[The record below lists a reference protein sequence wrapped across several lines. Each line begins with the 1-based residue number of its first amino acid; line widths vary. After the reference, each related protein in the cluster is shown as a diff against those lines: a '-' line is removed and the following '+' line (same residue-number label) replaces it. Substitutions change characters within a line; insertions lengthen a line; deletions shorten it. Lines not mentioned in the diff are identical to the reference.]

1 MFAVLLLCSAAGNVS
16 AGSVS
21 EVGNVSAGSVS
32 ETGNVSAGSISGAQE
47 EKEALE
53 NQLEEARELID
64 SLSDSREDL
73 KDNVQAL
80 DEKLTEISDRVTA
93 LETQL
98 SETESRIADTQEELA
113 AAQADV
119 DSQYESMKLRIRFL
133 YENSLQSVL
142 EVLMSAESFA
152 DFLNRAEYIRQISEY
167 DRNMLEKYQ
176 NTLEQVAN
184 LETTLNE
191 ERADLAALKEQVQEE
206 QEAVA
211 ALLGEKENQ
220 LAQLGEELTDAQQL
234 AQVYEAEIQAQNEI
248 IAMIQAEEARK
259 QAEEEAKKEQENN
272 ADPEG
277 SGSQETDEGGGT
289 EQGDGSSE
297 SSPAGDG
304 SSTGAVFTWPC
315 PASTRVTSDYG
326 YRESP
331 TAGAS
336 TYHRGIDIGAPYG
349 SDIVAAADG
358 VVSFTGY
365 SSSSGNYL
373 TIDHG
378 DGLYTVYMH
387 CSSIVAEAGDVVS
400 AGDVV
405 AKVGSTGISTGNHL
419 HFGVSKDGS
428 YVNPWEYLK

>member
-1 MFAVLLLCSAAGNVS
+1 MKKNCVRKSVICLLFAVLLFCSAAGNVS

-21 EVGNVSAGSVS
+21 E
-32 ETGNVSAGSISGAQE
+32 AQE

-73 KDNVQAL
+73 EDNVQAL

-98 SETESRIADTQEELA
+98 AEMENRISDTQEDLT

-142 EVLMSAESFA
+142 EVLLSAENFA

-167 DRNMLEKYQ
+167 DRNMLAKYQ
-176 NTLEQVAN
+176 NTVEQVAN
-184 LETTLNE
+184 LETTLSE
-191 ERADLAALKEQVQEE
+191 ERTDLAALKEQVQEE

-220 LAQLGEELTDAQQL
+220 LAQLGEELTDAEQL

-259 QAEEEAKKEQENN
+259 QAEEEAKKEQENS
-272 ADPEG
+272 ADPEDG
-277 SGSQETDEGGGT
+277 SSQESGADQGSGTGGGSQETETPSFGGI
-289 EQGDGSSE
+289 
-297 SSPAGDG
+297 
-304 SSTGAVFTWPC
+304 FTWPC

-326 YRESP
+326 PRESP

-378 DGLYTVYMH
+378 DGIYTVYMH
-387 CSSIVAEAGDVVS
+387 CSSIVAEKGDVVS

-428 YVNPWEYLK
+428 YVNPWEYLKYRFRKK